1 MPRLDRGRSQG
12 FPPDYRI
19 QLPPPTAE
27 ESRSLADWN
36 SKKLALFA
44 KGREDKT
51 TIVTFSV
58 KVYYTPEVKH
68 QVKNLPTMVDN
79 VIAKTNQGYKNSQ
92 IPVRVKLHCLEQ
104 TKQSEA
110 QGMKT
115 LPDFAFSK
123 RDGSKLRGSALQIL
137 QTQLPF

>member
-1 MPRLDRGRSQG
+1 
-12 FPPDYRI
+12 
-19 QLPPPTAE
+19 
-27 ESRSLADWN
+27 
-36 SKKLALFA
+36 
-44 KGREDKT
+44 
-51 TIVTFSV
+51 
-58 KVYYTPEVKH
+58 
-68 QVKNLPTMVDN
+68 MVDN

-123 RDGSKLRGSALQIL
+123 RDGSKLRGSAVVVAFEHSRVLAIFFLARFSL
-137 QTQLPF
+137 QTTYVQCAQCILSKHG